1 MPIPLFLI
9 PLVTS
14 AALLDKAHTDR
25 KDAIETNDKANS
37 IIENSKQNLE
47 KVKIACSSALENLG
61 SKKMFMLDTSIK
73 TFIECVESIKNIDL
87 ERPVELNEVS
97 KFRMDKS
104 TYTELKKIG
113 SNVSSIAIEVGS
125 RTAVFALLGPV
136 VNISILGSAIPIFG
150 EILICAKANTQKNK
164 AYENLAI
171 AKKTAEEIKTTEL
184 LCNGIRRR
192 SNMFYN
198 LLVRLDSLFIPLV
211 IQTENAIK
219 EHNGNYR
226 EFTLD
231 QKHTVAAT
239 FAIASAIKAV
249 LDTPLLSKD
258 GKLTKASEQLIP
270 QVNEQIKIQQSKPLA
285 LPVNNENTVVKCAK
299 CGKLLN
305 NHTKFCTNC
314 GTKIKI

>member
-47 KVKIACSSALENLG
+47 KAKIACSSALENLG

-125 RTAVFALLGPV
+125 RTAVFALLGSV
-136 VNISILGSAIPIFG
+136 VNFSILGSAIPIFG

-258 GKLTKASEQLIP
+258 GNLTKASEQLIP

>member
-47 KVKIACSSALENLG
+47 KAKIACSSALENLG

-136 VNISILGSAIPIFG
+136 VNFSILGSAIPIFG

-198 LLVRLDSLFIPLV
+198 LLVKLDSLFIPLI
-211 IQTENAIK
+211 IQTSNAIK
-219 EHNGNYR
+219 EHNGNYM
-226 EFTLD
+226 EFSLD

-239 FAIASAIKAV
+239 FSIASAIKAV
-249 LDTPLLSKD
+249 LDTPILSKE
-258 GKLTKASEQLIP
+258 GKLTQASEQLIP
-270 QVNEQIKIQQSKPLA
+270 QINEQIKKQQRKPLA
-285 LPVNNENTVVKCAK
+285 LPSNKGISITKCVK
-299 CGKLLN
+299 CGKMLN
-305 NHTKFCTNC
+305 IQAKFCTNC
-314 GTKIKI
+314 GTKIKV